1 MQTDTAVPAILEIP
15 ATLVILAGV
24 VVGAAGV
31 LLLGKEVLPVVL
43 AAVPQ
48 VQVEILETLAIREMP
63 PVFWVKIF
71 PEGLPVLVV
80 RVEVAALMV
89 TLVLLE
95 IRESPVIVALA
106 VLGAVGEAGLQVVV
120 AAEMLLAP
128 PITAREV
135 VVGAVEG

>member
-1 MQTDTAVPAILEIP
+1 MA
-15 ATLVILAGV
+15 
-24 VVGAAGV
+24 
-31 LLLGKEVLPVVL
+31 
-43 AAVPQ
+43 
-48 VQVEILETLAIREMP
+48 
-63 PVFWVKIF
+63 
-71 PEGLPVLVV
+71 
-80 RVEVAALMV
+80 